1 LQLPCSY
8 RKKTLSKQLPKELY
22 LRTDLPCHTLVCG
35 RPTCAALG
43 QANAVALASQGG
55 VAPAAGVL
63 EPSGPGSSQY
73 VVPTFEVLQRFG
85 AWFARAQQVHL
96 ILLRTHANQ
105 AGAALT
111 RQLRELLAAG
121 ASRRR
126 AVLFENE
133 VHAETATLLRGH
145 PEPESSDER
154 NERAMRRA
162 ARWFARHIPPAAG
175 KRIVLL
181 EAEPA
186 PTEESVR
193 AADERQQQ
201 DAASSDGEPEKNYPR
216 EMGGVLVHSM
226 RSYLHWLISTEDP
239 AAAAAA
245 SAASSSRSGATSGD
259 VPTAAELLELYESLC
274 AAEVA
279 KVRARLQRVESSLE
293 LAQKLQEFKIELTRG
308 LSLGDAGAAAA
319 ASSSSEAAA
328 DSAALPAPSQPLAG
342 AGALMARSKST
353 PAPLTTSAGRS
364 SGAARVGGASLLLD
378 QEFDEHLPSSLALEG
393 VRRGLLLRGHLHVN
407 KYHAQ
412 VDASVDLG
420 GRLVDASTGL
430 LVESSGSVGTV
441 VAGTLGE
448 IFVSGQQDR
457 NRAMEGD
464 EVVVHLLPPTLW
476 RAPTARKKIS
486 VNKTS
491 SSTSADKT
499 ATGEDEE
506 DATAAADPTVK
517 PVPTGRVVCI
527 LQRNTRPYVCTL
539 QLDDVKGG
547 GGGGDFSLVV
557 PMDERIPKIRIRT
570 SQSQALSSQRLLVSV
585 DEWPSDSKYPSGV
598 YQRSLGRIGDLETGV
613 RCILHELDI
622 THPPFSV
629 NQLRCLPERQID
641 MAEARQRKYSVG
653 SGYHSRGAT
662 TPFSWTIPPAALQ
675 GRLDLRQS
683 HRQAVCSI
691 DPVGCVD
698 IDDALSVLPLP
709 NGNVQI
715 GVHIA
720 DVSWSVAQN
729 SVLDVEAARRG
740 TSVYLTDR
748 RLDMLPSTLST
759 DLCSLRGGTERLC
772 VSVLWEVDINTGKVL
787 GTWYGRTAIYNA
799 YALSYE
805 EAQYI
810 LDTKGGTAPL
820 PVLPPE
826 HPNARLTVEQIYD
839 KAPQSSLT
847 PEERRDL
854 YPKIKVLL
862 EVGRMLRA
870 ARLRRG
876 ALELHSLEV
885 KFQLSDDASR
895 KVVGVQEE
903 AELEVHNTIAEW
915 MVFANSTVAH
925 AIWQRFPDSALLR
938 HHPFPAPARFARLH
952 ELAESMGLQL
962 DTSSNKSLANSLD
975 AAERIL
981 AARDFGADSA
991 EHEAVLAKTLAVA
1004 GSTAAPLDAQ
1014 QQRSWMMKLLKETAA
1029 RAMSEAQYFST
1040 GSVSHQREFYHY
1052 GLSADFYTHF
1062 TSPIRRYADL
1072 VVHRQLLQVIELE
1085 RAEFHAQKQARKQAK
1100 QQAQATIGSGD
1111 GGGSSSLPAV
1121 GSSAL
1126 PTLAHSGL
1134 ASSSLVTAS
1143 SGLMLGN
1150 EALQN
1155 LARHL
1160 NAKNRAAKLAG
1171 SASQELFLAC
1181 FLAGEQTGA
1190 DSGKGEE
1197 EKEAER
1203 VLKEATS
1210 SVVPRSLSSPPPPP
1224 RVERCEA
1231 LVVSLRSNGFIVLLP
1246 SYHVKG
1252 AVALVDRDGRAIL
1265 AHPLALAYPEQAD
1278 AAAAAA
1284 AASSSALTRAG
1295 GGGAPAARIDLNE
1308 ASQTLTLSLSAP
1320 PSAPSS
1326 VPASV
1331 SAGELPL
1338 PLSRSFRVFE
1348 PVLVDVSLRPNQS
1361 RYRTPK
1367 PIFTLVWQ
1375 PEEEDKATSGA
1386 KKGKGKATM
1395 AATTAASRPVASSSA
1410 TKSSSAASA
1419 PLGAAASVEAA
1430 SAAFSSGPE
1439 APEGAKKKPKVASAG
1454 VGSGSSLYA
1463 LMREAATSN
1472 RTAKV
1477 LRPSRNNNKQQ
1488 RTAQEEEEEE
1498 EQEARAQSK
1507 EQKRAGVAAVPKN
1520 PFVSLP
1526 WMHASCNAFRG
1537 GGSGDL
1543 ADWLMYLSCC
1553 CCFVFFIFHFPVP
1566 RPSSALPRDRCPRRA
1581 RAAHADRLGALRAH
1595 QESRAGSRRC
1605 RCRCCSC
1612 SHFGRRTTARGR
1624 I

>member
-1 LQLPCSY
+1 MASDSANHANSGSGGGSGDVSYAAAPSLQLPCSY

-43 QANAVALASQGG
+43 QANAAALTSQGG

-63 EPSGPGSSQY
+63 EPSPGSDQY
-73 VVPTFEVLQRFG
+73 VVPTFEALQRFG

-111 RQLRELLAAG
+111 RQLRELFAAG

-154 NERAMRRA
+154 NERAVRRA
-162 ARWFARHIPPAAG
+162 ARWFARHIPPSAG

-181 EAEPA
+181 EAERA

-201 DAASSDGEPEKNYPR
+201 DTAAAADGEAEKSYPR

-245 SAASSSRSGATSGD
+245 ASSSSSRSGATSGD

-319 ASSSSEAAA
+319 SSSSEAAA

-342 AGALMARSKST
+342 AGALMARCKST
-353 PAPLTTSAGRS
+353 PAPLTSSASRS
-364 SGAARVGGASLLLD
+364 GGTAVGGALLLD

-430 LVESSGSVGTV
+430 LVESSGSAGTV

-464 EVVVHLLPPTLW
+464 EVVVHLLPTTLW

-486 VNKTS
+486 VANNKTS
-491 SSTSADKT
+491 SSSSAAAAAAANDKG
-499 ATGEDEE
+499 AAGEEEE
-506 DATAAADPTVK
+506 DAAAADPTVK

-539 QLDDVKGG
+539 QLDDVKSGG

-570 SQSQALSSQRLLVSV
+570 SQSQALSTQRLLVSV

-629 NQLRCLPERQID
+629 NQLRCLPERSID
-641 MAEARQRKYSVG
+641 MLEARQRKYSVG

-662 TPFSWTIPPAALQ
+662 TPFSWTIPPSALQ

-748 RLDMLPSTLST
+748 RLDMLPATLST

-772 VSVLWEVDINTGKVL
+772 VSVLWEVDPQTGKVL

-820 PVLPPE
+820 PRLPPE

-847 PEERRDL
+847 PEERQDL

-885 KFQLSDDASR
+885 KFQLSDDSSR

-952 ELAESMGLQL
+952 ELAESMGLHL
-962 DTSSNKSLANSLD
+962 DTSSNKSLADSLD

-1100 QQAQATIGSGD
+1100 QQAQATGSSSD
-1111 GGGSSSLPAV
+1111 GGSGSSSLPAV

-1181 FLAGEQTGA
+1181 FLAGEQTEA
-1190 DSGKGEE
+1190 DSSGKAEE

-1203 VLKEATS
+1203 VLKEATTS
-1210 SVVPRSLSSPPPPP
+1210 VPRSLPSSSPPPPP

-1278 AAAAAA
+1278 SAAA

-1308 ASQTLTLSLSAP
+1308 SSQTLTLSLSAP
-1320 PSAPSS
+1320 PSAPTGA
-1326 VPASV
+1326 PASV
-1331 SAGELPL
+1331 SAGEPSL

-1375 PEEEDKATSGA
+1375 PEEEMATSGA
-1386 KKGKGKATM
+1386 KKGKGKAT
-1395 AATTAASRPVASSSA
+1395 TAASKPVVSSSAAKAQSSASASSSA
-1410 TKSSSAASA
+1410 
-1419 PLGAAASVEAA
+1419 AAASVEA

-1439 APEGAKKKPKVASAG
+1439 APEGAKKKPKVASG
-1454 VGSGSSLYA
+1454 NVTSGSSLYA

-1477 LRPSRNNNKQQ
+1477 MRPSRNNNNKQQ
-1488 RTAQEEEEEE
+1488 RSAQEEEEEE

-1507 EQKRAGVAAVPKN
+1507 EQKRTGSAAAPKN
-1520 PFVSLP
+1520 PFVSSP
-1526 WMHASCNAFRG
+1526 WMQ
-1537 GGSGDL
+1537 
-1543 ADWLMYLSCC
+1543 WL
-1553 CCFVFFIFHFPVP
+1553 H
-1566 RPSSALPRDRCPRRA
+1566 R
-1581 RAAHADRLGALRAH
+1581 
-1595 QESRAGSRRC
+1595 
-1605 RCRCCSC
+1605 
-1612 SHFGRRTTARGR
+1612 
-1624 I
+1624 